1 MAVEKGFLFQE
12 LTQHTTQLEAL
23 KMKLAAN
30 QEDYFLNG
38 KTCEKV
44 LSDDVGENYKS
55 IIYLVSDCI

>member
-30 QEDYFLNG
+30 
-38 KTCEKV
+38 
-44 LSDDVGENYKS
+44 
-55 IIYLVSDCI
+55 